1 MKKVININFQG
12 RVIPIEETAFELLK
26 QYIESL
32 RRYFA
37 NEEGR
42 DEIINDIESRIAELF
57 SERIK
62 KGSICITDDDVN
74 AVIASMGRPEDF
86 EAEAVSGGTETNG
99 GSGAQQQSSSQSQSY
114 SSASSSQ
121 SYGTYNKGGRGRLYR
136 NADDKIVGGVASG
149 LANYFGIDPVIMR
162 ILFVVLFAP
171 LFWLYILLWVII
183 PSQSVETSITKRL
196 YRSADD
202 KVISGVAGGLAAYLN
217 VGAWVPRLIFALP
230 LIIGLVS
237 GVFNNMWWGHD
248 WDFWWGPKVITGSL
262 GSTLFFAYI
271 VLWITVPIAVTSSEK
286 LEMRGEKVDLNS
298 IRDTVKEDL
307 EGFKTKAE
315 KWGKEV
321 KESAQQWGERA
332 KEFGQSAGTRA
343 KTFST
348 EAAPI
353 ARSAG
358 SGIGHVIGVLFKAF
372 FLVIAAIIVVALFGA
387 FVGIIFGGFT
397 MFPVKDFVLEGFGQ
411 NLLAWGTLIL
421 FLGVPLVALITW
433 LIRRIMG
440 VRSRNHYLGYVFGTL
455 WFVGLICA
463 LVLGGIVARD
473 FRTFAPVEESV
484 NIVQPADGKMYI
496 DVSNNY
502 TRYYGGDWFGISWE
516 DWPFYAINKDTLM
529 LNTVRVNIRKSKD
542 ANFHVSRVRF
552 SRGNNPETARN
563 LAERIS
569 FNVAQ
574 QDSVLVLPKGFAISR
589 NEKFRNQQVLVIVEV
604 PVGKRI
610 QIDSKVEDY
619 EWFSISYNRRRG
631 WNNDNDWDNS
641 YGWQS
646 DHEMI
651 MTPDNGLQRVD
662 KYDQFEL
669 KSGKFKLKI
678 KDGDQEIHMEGE
690 LKTDTGVEY
699 RYRRENEVI
708 DSAEKKKAP
717 KKQRVEKVADSNDSN
732 TEADGEAESTT
743 VRKIA
748 DLSGPLATLSKLF

>member
-86 EAEAVSGGTETNG
+86 EAEATSGGTDTNG

-114 SSASSSQ
+114 AGSSSSQ
-121 SYGTYNKGGRGRLYR
+121 SYGSYNRGKRGRLYR

-171 LFWLYILLWVII
+171 LFWVYILLWVII

-217 VGAWVPRLIFALP
+217 VGTWVPRLIFALP

-237 GVFNNMWWGHD
+237 GIFNNMWWSHD

-271 VLWITVPIAVTSSEK
+271 ILWITVPIAVTSSEK

-321 KESAQQWGERA
+321 RESAQQWGERA
-332 KEFGQSAGTRA
+332 KEFGQTAGSRA

-372 FLVIAAIIVVALFGA
+372 FLVIAAIVVVALFGV

-397 MFPVKDFVLEGFGQ
+397 MFPVKDFVFDGFGQ
-411 NLLAWGTLIL
+411 NLLAWATLIL
-421 FLGVPLVALITW
+421 FLGVPLIALITW

-440 VRSRNHYLGYVFGTL
+440 VRSRNHYLGYVFGSL

-484 NIVQPADGKMYI
+484 NIIQPADGKMYI
-496 DVSNNY
+496 DVSNNFN
-502 TRYYGGDWFGISWE
+502 RYYGGDWFGISWE
-516 DWPFYAINKDTLM
+516 DWPFYAINQDTLM
-529 LNTVRVNIRKSKD
+529 LNTVRVNIKKSKD

-552 SRGNNPETARN
+552 SRGMNPEAAKT

-610 QIDSKVEDY
+610 QIDRKVEDY
-619 EWFSISYNRRRG
+619 EWFSINYNRRRG
-631 WNNDNDWDNS
+631 WNFDNDWDNS

-646 DHEMI
+646 DREMI

-690 LKTDTGVEY
+690 IKSDTGEEY
-699 RYRRENEVI
+699 RYRREKEGI

-717 KKQRVEKVADSNDSN
+717 KKQRVEKVADSN
-732 TEADGEAESTT
+732 TEAEGEDGSTT
-743 VRKIA
+743 SSSVRKIA
-748 DLSGPLATLSKLF
+748 DLSGPLATLTKLF

>member
-74 AVIASMGRPEDF
+74 AVIANMGRPEDF
-86 EAEAVSGGTETNG
+86 EADAASGGTETNG
-99 GSGAQQQSSSQSQSY
+99 GSSAQQQSASQSQS
-114 SSASSSQ
+114 SSSSSSSQ
-121 SYGTYNKGGRGRLYR
+121 SYGSYNRGKRGRLYR

-171 LFWLYILLWVII
+171 LFWVYILLWVII
-183 PSQSVETSITKRL
+183 PSQSVQTSITKRL

-237 GVFNNMWWGHD
+237 GIFNNMWWSHD

-271 VLWITVPIAVTSSEK
+271 ILWITVPIAVTSSEK

-332 KEFGQSAGTRA
+332 KEFGQTAGTRA

-348 EAAPI
+348 EAAPF

-372 FLVIAAIIVVALFGA
+372 FLVIAAIVVVALFGV
-387 FVGIIFGGFT
+387 FVGVIFGGFT
-397 MFPVKDFVLEGFGQ
+397 MFPVKDFVFDGFGQ

-440 VRSRNHYLGYVFGTL
+440 VRSRNHYLGYVFGSL
-455 WFVGLICA
+455 WFIGLICA
-463 LVLGGIVARD
+463 LVLGGIVTRD
-473 FRTFAPVEESV
+473 FKTFAPVEEQV
-484 NIVQPADGKMYI
+484 NITQPVGGKMII

-502 TRYYGGDWFGISWE
+502 NRYYGGDWFGISWE
-516 DWPFYAINKDTLM
+516 DWPFYAINQDTLM
-529 LNTVRVNIRKSKD
+529 LNTVRVNIQKSDD
-542 ANFHVSRVRF
+542 ADFHVRRIRF
-552 SRGNNPETARN
+552 SRGTNPEVARN
-563 LAERIS
+563 LAERIN
-569 FNVAQ
+569 FNVDQ
-574 QDSVLVLPKGFAISR
+574 KDSMLVLPRGFAISR
-589 NEKFRNQQVLVIVEV
+589 HEKFRNQQVLIIVDV

-610 QIDSKVEDY
+610 QIDEKVEDY
-619 EWFSISYNRRRG
+619 DWFSLNYNHRRG
-631 WNNDNDWDNS
+631 WRDNKWEES

-646 DHEMI
+646 DREMI

-678 KDGDQEIHMEGE
+678 KDGDKEFHMEGE
-690 LKTDTGVEY
+690 MKTDTGDEY
-699 RYRRENEVI
+699 RYRREKEGT
-708 DSAEKKKAP
+708 DSVEKKKTL
-717 KKQRVEKVADSNDSN
+717 KKERVEKVVDAKDSN
-732 TEADGEAESTT
+732 TEADGEEGSTT
-743 VRKIA
+743 VRKIT

>member
-62 KGSICITDDDVN
+62 KGAICITDDDVN
-74 AVIASMGRPEDF
+74 AVIANMGRPEDF
-86 EAEAVSGGTETNG
+86 EAEAASSGTESNG
-99 GSGAQQQSSSQSQSY
+99 GAQQQQSSQSQS
-114 SSASSSQ
+114 SSGN
-121 SYGTYNKGGRGRLYR
+121 YGNYNAGTQNRTGRGRLYR
-136 NADDKIVGGVASG
+136 NADDKIIGGVASG
-149 LANYFGIDPVIMR
+149 LANYFGIDPVVMR

-171 LFWLYILLWVII
+171 LFWVYILLWVII
-183 PSQSVETSITKRL
+183 PSQSIETNITKRL

-202 KVISGVAGGLAAYLN
+202 KVISGVCGGLAVYLN

-230 LIIGLVS
+230 LIIGLIS
-237 GVFNNMWWGHD
+237 GPFNMWWSSD

-262 GSTLFFAYI
+262 GSSLFFAYI
-271 VLWITVPIAVTSSEK
+271 VLWITVPIAVTSAEK

-307 EGFKTKAE
+307 EGFKSKAE

-332 KEFGQSAGTRA
+332 KEFGQAAGARA
-343 KTFST
+343 KTFSA
-348 EAAPI
+348 EAGPV

-372 FLVIAAIIVVALFGA
+372 FLVIAAIIVVFLFGL
-387 FVGIIFGGFT
+387 FVAIIFGGFS
-397 MFPVKDFVLEGFGQ
+397 MFPVKDFVFDGFGQ
-411 NLLAWGTLIL
+411 NLLAWATLIL
-421 FLGVPLVALITW
+421 FLGVPLIALITW

-463 LVLGGIVARD
+463 IVLGGIVARD
-473 FRTFAPVEESV
+473 FKTFAPVQETV
-484 NIVQPADGKMYI
+484 NITQPPAGKMYI
-496 DVSNNY
+496 DVASGY
-502 TRYYGGDWFGISWE
+502 DRYYGGDWFGIPE
-516 DWPFYAINKDTLM
+516 EWPFYAINQDTLM
-529 LNTVRVNIRKSKD
+529 LNTIRVNIKKSKD
-542 ANFHVSRVRF
+542 ADFHVSRVRF
-552 SRGNNPETARN
+552 SRGTNPDVARG

-569 FNVAQ
+569 FNVEQ
-574 QDSVLVLPKGFAISR
+574 QDSVLILPKGFAISR
-589 NEKFRNQQVLVIVEV
+589 HEKYRNQQVLVMIEV

-610 QIDSKVEDY
+610 QIDRKVEDY
-619 EWFSISYNRRRG
+619 RWFSINYNRRRG
-631 WNNDNDWDNS
+631 WNIDNDWDDS

-646 DHEMI
+646 DRELI

-662 KYDQFEL
+662 KYDQQEL
-669 KSGKFKLKI
+669 KSGNFKLKI
-678 KDGDQEIHMEGE
+678 KDGDKEIHMEGE
-690 LKTDTGVEY
+690 IKTDSPNEY
-699 RYRRENEVI
+699 RYRRDKDTI
-708 DSAEKKKAP
+708 ADSVTDRRIKRTK
-717 KKQRVEKVADSNDSN
+717 RLEKVAVSNS
-732 TEADGEAESTT
+732 EAGGEDESTASSYT
-743 VRKIA
+743 GIVA
-748 DLSGPLATLSKLF
+748 ELSGPVSTLTRLFQ

>member
-12 RVIPIEETAFELLK
+12 RVIPIEETAFDLLK
-26 QYIESL
+26 QYIDSL

-62 KGSICITDDDVN
+62 KGATCITDDDVN

-86 EAEAVSGGTETNG
+86 EAEAASSGAETNG
-99 GSGAQQQSSSQSQSY
+99 GSASQQQQSSSQSQSG
-114 SSASSSQ
+114 SSTHN
-121 SYGTYNKGGRGRLYR
+121 YGTQNRGGRGRLYR

-171 LFWLYILLWVII
+171 LFWVYILLWVII
-183 PSQSVETSITKRL
+183 PSQSVETNITKRL

-202 KVISGVAGGLAAYLN
+202 KVISGVCGGLAAYLN
-217 VGAWVPRLIFALP
+217 VGTWVPRLIFALP

-237 GVFNNMWWGHD
+237 GVFNNMWWSHD
-248 WDFWWGPKVITGSL
+248 WDFWWGPRVITGSL

-271 VLWITVPIAVTSSEK
+271 ILWITVPIAVTSSEK

-307 EGFKTKAE
+307 EGFRTKAE

-321 KESAQQWGERA
+321 KESAQQFGERA
-332 KEFGQSAGTRA
+332 KEFGQTAGARA

-372 FLVIAAIIVVALFGA
+372 FLIIAAIIVVALFGV

-397 MFPVKDFVLEGFGQ
+397 MFPVKDFVLDGFGQ
-411 NLLAWGTLIL
+411 NMLAWATLIL
-421 FLGVPLVALITW
+421 FLGIPLVALITW

-440 VRSRNHYLGYVFGTL
+440 VRSRNHYLGYVFGSL
-455 WFVGLICA
+455 WVVGLICA
-463 LVLGGIVARD
+463 IILGGIVTND
-473 FRTFAPVEESV
+473 FRSFAPQVEEPV
-484 NIVQPADGKMYI
+484 VIKQPANGKLI
-496 DVSNNY
+496 VDVSSNFN
-502 TRYYGGDWFGISWE
+502 RYYGGDWFGISWD

-529 LNTVRVNIRKSKD
+529 LNTIRVNVRKSKD
-542 ANFHVSRVRF
+542 DNFHVTRVRF
-552 SRGNNPETARN
+552 SRGSDPDVARN
-563 LAERIS
+563 LAEKIS
-569 FNVAQ
+569 FNVEQ
-574 QDSVLVLPKGFAISR
+574 QDSVLLLPKGFAISR
-589 NEKFRNQQVLVIVEV
+589 FEKFRNQQVLILIDV

-610 QIDSKVEDY
+610 MIDHQVDDY
-619 EWFSISYNRRRG
+619 KWFSLQQNRRRG
-631 WNNDNDWDNS
+631 WHDERDWDIG

-646 DHEMI
+646 DREMI
-651 MTPDNGLQRVD
+651 MTPDEGLQRVD
-662 KYDQFEL
+662 KFDQFEL

-678 KDGDQEIHMEGE
+678 KDGDQEIQMEGE
-690 LKTDTGVEY
+690 LKTDTGSEY
-699 RYRRENEVI
+699 RYHRNKEADSTEV
-708 DSAEKKKAP
+708 KKAP
-717 KKQRVEKVADSNDSN
+717 KIKKVVEAPDPNK
-732 TEADGEAESTT
+732 EAEGDETSTGHT
-743 VRKIA
+743 SRRMIA
-748 DLSGPLATLSKLF
+748 EVSGPVSALARLF

>member
-12 RVIPIEETAFELLK
+12 RVIPIEETAFDLLK

-86 EAEAVSGGTETNG
+86 EAEAVSSGTETNG
-99 GSGAQQQSSSQSQSY
+99 GGSGQQQSSSQSQS
-114 SSASSSQ
+114 SSSSQ
-121 SYGTYNKGGRGRLYR
+121 TYGSYSRSGRGRLYR
-136 NADDKIVGGVASG
+136 NADDKIIGGVASG
-149 LANYFGIDPVIMR
+149 LANYFGIDPVVMR

-171 LFWLYILLWVII
+171 LFWVYILLWVII

-202 KVISGVAGGLAAYLN
+202 KVISGVCGGLAAYLN
-217 VGAWVPRLIFALP
+217 VGTWVPRLIFALP

-237 GVFNNMWWGHD
+237 GIFNNMWWSHD

-271 VLWITVPIAVTSSEK
+271 ILWITVPVAVTSSEK

-315 KWGKEV
+315 RWGKEV

-332 KEFGQSAGTRA
+332 KEFGQTAGARA

-348 EAAPI
+348 EAGPV

-372 FLVIAAIIVVALFGA
+372 FLVIAAIIVVALFGVL
-387 FVGIIFGGFT
+387 VGVIFGGFT
-397 MFPVKDFVLEGFGQ
+397 MFPVKDFVFDGFGQ
-411 NLLAWGTLIL
+411 NLLAWATLIL
-421 FLGVPLVALITW
+421 FLGIPLIALITW

-440 VRSRNHYLGYVFGTL
+440 VRSRSHYLGYVFGTL

-463 LVLGGIVARD
+463 ITLGGIVTRD
-473 FRTFAPVEESV
+473 FRTRADVRQEV
-484 NIVQPADGKMYI
+484 NITQPSAGKIYV
-496 DVSNNY
+496 DVTSNY
-502 TRYYGGDWFGISWE
+502 KHYYGGDWFGISSDE
-516 DWPFYAINKDTLM
+516 WPFYAINQDTLM
-529 LNTVRVNIRKSKD
+529 LNTIRLNIVKSKD
-542 ANFHVSRVRF
+542 ANFHVSYVRF
-552 SRGNNPETARN
+552 SRGTNPEVAKN

-569 FNVAQ
+569 FNIEQ
-574 QDSVLVLPKGFAISR
+574 QDSLLTLPKGFAISR
-589 NEKFRNQQVLVIVEV
+589 NEKFRNQQVLVILEV
-604 PVGKRI
+604 PVGKRL
-610 QIDSKVEDY
+610 QIDRQVEDY
-619 EWFSISYNRRRG
+619 EWFSIDYRGHRRYNY
-631 WNNDNDWDNS
+631 DSDWDNS

-646 DHEMI
+646 DREMI

-678 KDGDQEIHMEGE
+678 KDGDQEFHMEGE
-690 LKTDTGVEY
+690 MKTDTGNEY
-699 RYRRENEVI
+699 RYRREKEGT
-708 DSAEKKKAP
+708 DSVEKKRAP
-717 KKQRVEKVADSNDSN
+717 KATSVEKVVASES
-732 TEADGEAESTT
+732 EAAGEEASTGRSAHRYIAE
-743 VRKIA
+743 
-748 DLSGPLATLSKLF
+748 LSGPVATMARLF